1 MSRYINER
9 SLRMKLNTIILAILL
24 TTFTLKADY
33 TLQPGDTL
41 EIQLMTK
48 KDLTTKQP
56 ITPDG
61 TISLPLIGRTTVQGK
76 TLTELDLYLK
86 DKFTPYIQNPQIV
99 SILTPKEH
107 KATENKTTKP
117 APNSYIFVALYD
129 ISKNTI
135 EVRKTESAAEALA
148 YTATQPFTVTR
159 ATQNLGTTTNIQPG
173 DILTITIGKK
183 ETFLQKNW
191 YKVLTGTAVGLGI
204 FNTLR

>member
-1 MSRYINER
+1 MSLYINER
-9 SLRMKLNTIILAILL
+9 SLRMKLNAIILAILL

-61 TISLPLIGRTTVQGK
+61 TISLPLIGRTSVQGK
-76 TLTELDLYLK
+76 TLTELDSYLK

-107 KATENKTTKP
+107 KATENKTTKTP
-117 APNSYIFVALYD
+117 DSYIFVALHD

-148 YTATQPFTVTR
+148 YTANQPFTVTR
-159 ATQNLGTTTNIQPG
+159 TTQNLGTTTNIQPG
-173 DILTITIGKK
+173 DILTISIGKK